1 MKRMRRCFPVLLAV
15 FLLLCTGAYAEA
27 PPISTAPAQAD
38 VDWKGTVWPEVDLTI
53 LVTVAPQDSAGAAAA
68 DAGAP
73 IPGAVV
79 TAACLPPGGGRTGND
94 GRLTITGLAA
104 NTGQDFAV
112 SAAGYQAGG
121 AQGVLPGQYT
131 GRELVISLVR
141 LAAAPPTAQPSAAP
155 EPGGADAAATPATA
169 APLRTAGPAATPPS
183 RPPGGADTEP
193 TPTAP
198 GTEPLPTG
206 TPAPQPPQQEDR
218 PAGPA
223 GRLGEPT
230 LADALL
236 LLLLLLFLLFTALL
250 LCRGRWL
257 IVEDETGKRLPQAAV
272 TGPELKRAQ
281 ARRGKFCLGF
291 AQPTGAQASEQSG
304 YAVLVSCPGY
314 ETQRAE
320 FRRRGW
326 RQVEKIVLRQLTERD
341 SGAEI

>member
-141 LAAAPPTAQPSAAP
+141 LAAAPPHGPAQRGPGAGRRGGGCNAGHRGPSAN
-155 EPGGADAAATPATA
+155 GH
-169 APLRTAGPAATPPS
+169 RGPA
-183 RPPGGADTEP
+183 
-193 TPTAP
+193 
-198 GTEPLPTG
+198 
-206 TPAPQPPQQEDR
+206 
-218 PAGPA
+218 
-223 GRLGEPT
+223 
-230 LADALL
+230 
-236 LLLLLLFLLFTALL
+236 
-250 LCRGRWL
+250 
-257 IVEDETGKRLPQAAV
+257 
-272 TGPELKRAQ
+272 
-281 ARRGKFCLGF
+281 
-291 AQPTGAQASEQSG
+291 
-304 YAVLVSCPGY
+304 
-314 ETQRAE
+314 
-320 FRRRGW
+320 
-326 RQVEKIVLRQLTERD
+326 
-341 SGAEI
+341 

>member
-1 MKRMRRCFPVLLAV
+1 M
-15 FLLLCTGAYAEA
+15 
-27 PPISTAPAQAD
+27 
-38 VDWKGTVWPEVDLTI
+38 
-53 LVTVAPQDSAGAAAA
+53 
-68 DAGAP
+68 
-73 IPGAVV
+73 
-79 TAACLPPGGGRTGND
+79 
-94 GRLTITGLAA
+94 
-104 NTGQDFAV
+104 

-155 EPGGADAAATPATA
+155 EPGGAEAAATPATA
-169 APLRTAGPAATPPS
+169 APAPTATAAPLKTAGPAATPPS

-193 TPTAP
+193 TPTA
-198 GTEPLPTG
+198 
-206 TPAPQPPQQEDR
+206 PAPQPPQQEDR

>member
-79 TAACLPPGGGRTGND
+79 TAACLPPGGGQTGND

-112 SAAGYQAGG
+112 SAPGYQAGG

-155 EPGGADAAATPATA
+155 EPGGADAAA
-169 APLRTAGPAATPPS
+169 
-183 RPPGGADTEP
+183 
-193 TPTAP
+193 
-198 GTEPLPTG
+198 
-206 TPAPQPPQQEDR
+206 
-218 PAGPA
+218 
-223 GRLGEPT
+223 
-230 LADALL
+230 
-236 LLLLLLFLLFTALL
+236 
-250 LCRGRWL
+250 
-257 IVEDETGKRLPQAAV
+257 
-272 TGPELKRAQ
+272 
-281 ARRGKFCLGF
+281 
-291 AQPTGAQASEQSG
+291 
-304 YAVLVSCPGY
+304 
-314 ETQRAE
+314 
-320 FRRRGW
+320 
-326 RQVEKIVLRQLTERD
+326 
-341 SGAEI
+341 

>member
-155 EPGGADAAATPATA
+155 EPGGAEAAAR
-169 APLRTAGPAATPPS
+169 L
-183 RPPGGADTEP
+183 
-193 TPTAP
+193 
-198 GTEPLPTG
+198 
-206 TPAPQPPQQEDR
+206 
-218 PAGPA
+218 
-223 GRLGEPT
+223 GRLGGLRRALMFRGFGAAMALSMRLVPNPGDGLVQV
-230 LADALL
+230 LADTFGIGTGLL
-236 LLLLLLFLLFTALL
+236 KDCVDAF
-250 LCRGRWL
+250 
-257 IVEDETGKRLPQAAV
+257 
-272 TGPELKRAQ
+272 
-281 ARRGKFCLGF
+281 
-291 AQPTGAQASEQSG
+291 
-304 YAVLVSCPGY
+304 
-314 ETQRAE
+314 
-320 FRRRGW
+320 
-326 RQVEKIVLRQLTERD
+326 
-341 SGAEI
+341 

>member
-79 TAACLPPGGGRTGND
+79 TAACLPPGGGQTGND

-112 SAAGYQAGG
+112 SVAGYQAGG

-169 APLRTAGPAATPPS
+169 APRRTAGPAATPPS

-206 TPAPQPPQQEDR
+206 TPAPPPPPPEDR

-223 GRLGEPT
+223 GRVGGPA
-230 LADALL
+230 LAGA
-236 LLLLLLFLLFTALL
+236 LLLLLFLLFIALL

-281 ARRGKFCLGF
+281 AQRGKFCLGF

>member
-155 EPGGADAAATPATA
+155 EPGGAEAAATPATA
-169 APLRTAGPAATPPS
+169 APAPTATAAPLKTAGPAATPPS

-198 GTEPLPTG
+198 
-206 TPAPQPPQQEDR
+206 APQPPQQEDR

-223 GRLGEPT
+223 GWGSQPWPT
-230 LADALL
+230 RCC
-236 LLLLLLFLLFTALL
+236 FCCFY
-250 LCRGRWL
+250 CFCC
-257 IVEDETGKRLPQAAV
+257 LPRCCCAAA
-272 TGPELKRAQ
+272 G
-281 ARRGKFCLGF
+281 G
-291 AQPTGAQASEQSG
+291 
-304 YAVLVSCPGY
+304 
-314 ETQRAE
+314 
-320 FRRRGW
+320 
-326 RQVEKIVLRQLTERD
+326 
-341 SGAEI
+341 